1 MPYWDDGSGQSKK
14 EYDAGGGY
22 DHHGNQ
28 NITKTPINNNNPPPV
43 NIHKGPTAAEIEAEK
58 KRKRAQQYTDFYNK
72 FKGDTKKKS
81 KYLEGLLKNDPLLE
95 TYKAKG
101 LLDWDNIKTYEDDIN
116 TLIENPNIQNKG
128 DQLGDLLKLQ
138 SGAWGYTKPWSST
151 DDSLYIDDLKEF
163 DPNWTPG
170 WTGDSK
176 QERLNKR
183 IAEVI
188 GHEARHQVL
197 GEGEGVPWKWEG
209 ESMWAG
215 DPYSD
220 KVETN
225 LADSGV
231 WQNYQSKYD
240 DNPLNFKDTHE
251 LVTTMGDFQ
260 SYNNPT
266 IYDDIYD
273 DIHGGMPRHLTSNV
287 ANELYDASVQAGKD
301 FSARTVGEKYENI
314 DPVIIEGYA
323 DQLIKDFPEDTEGL
337 PRSEVVRFLK
347 QEADQAGTKATM
359 DVLKEDYEDEY
370 EYAKG
375 GVARKKYVSGGILDI
390 TGDEQITT
398 DEGND
403 ISLVDESETGVSTLF
418 KEKNNDYAV
427 QGGVKNYLGEQE
439 MVSAPKYWQSAPDHP
454 ETELTYIT
462 KPEKDLL
469 VKADL
474 HGSLH
479 GSVNRGPQGLAS
491 LNGWGDAEDD
501 FGGWGNDPQ
510 GEFGGIDS
518 GGWDPGVSSPV
529 DTGAVTSDA
538 GWDNSVTPNVTTV
551 SDGDIWD
558 WDDTSEADEVVDA
571 KQDIVNR
578 AIIFMRDKYP
588 KSTNYAT
595 NPSLWTELKSI
606 PTTPFGIAWA
616 IGKDMYNTKELK
628 DLMKEMEDAGLVG
641 GPPGTNPTIYDEMW
655 MHLENRKRKK
665 DDEGTGGDGPEEIVP
680 GAPVMEEL
688 QENEQMAWDPMSYL
702 DKIRAKQAQRASL
715 IQKDIIQD
723 NQTMTLNSGGLANLF
738 RVKNY

>member
-28 NITKTPINNNNPPPV
+28 NLNNINNNNNNNNNPPPPV
-43 NIHKGPTAAEIEAEK
+43 NIHQGPTAAEIEAEK
-58 KRKRAQQYTDFYNK
+58 QRKKAELQQRRMAEYDDFYTK
-72 FKGDTKKKS
+72 FKGNTKKKS

-101 LLDWDNIKTYEDDIN
+101 LLDWDNIKTYDDDIN
-116 TLIENPNIQNKG
+116 KLIENPNIQNKG

-197 GEGEGVPWKWEG
+197 GDDQGAPWKWDG
-209 ESMWAG
+209 KNMWAG

-240 DNPLNFKDTHE
+240 DNPLKFKDTHE
-251 LVTTMGDFQ
+251 LVNTMGDFQ

-266 IYDDIYD
+266 IYDDIYGT
-273 DIHGGMPRHLTSNV
+273 IHGDMPRHLTSNV
-287 ANELYDASVQAGKD
+287 ADELYDASVQAGKD

-323 DQLIKDFPEDTEGL
+323 DQLMGDNSEIVELGI
-337 PRSEVVRFLK
+337 PRSEVVRMLK
-347 QEADQAGTKATM
+347 QEAEQMGTKEAM
-359 DVLKEDYEDEY
+359 DVLKADYKDEY

-418 KEKNNDYAV
+418 MKKGGRVPFRGGGQDAASWGGSSNEDKGADANDGFSGGDTSSSSNNNNNNQGDGGWEMTQSYEDFNKTPVNTNYQPGSGSQNIQDYLEDEQTINEQKIQEQNDAWLDENPRWKTHIETKQKKEYHDNINEVISKINDFSLKNPESWQKHAAEKAINFAISKAAAAV
-427 QGGVKNYLGEQE
+427 PFGSIIMGIAGLLGVNVARELG
-439 MVSAPKYWQSAPDHP
+439 
-454 ETELTYIT
+454 
-462 KPEKDLL
+462 L
-469 VKADL
+469 VKTDISGNVIGKNTVTGADL
-474 HGSLH
+474 GFFDPEEYPEFW
-479 GSVNRGPQGLAS
+479 GKGP
-491 LNGWGDAEDD
+491 DD
-501 FGGWGNDPQ
+501 TGNDGPTA
-510 GEFGGIDS
+510 
-518 GGWDPGVSSPV
+518 PV
-529 DTGAVTSDA
+529 VAPVT
-538 GWDNSVTPNVTTV
+538 
-551 SDGDIWD
+551 
-558 WDDTSEADEVVDA
+558 
-571 KQDIVNR
+571 
-578 AIIFMRDKYP
+578 
-588 KSTNYAT
+588 
-595 NPSLWTELKSI
+595 
-606 PTTPFGIAWA
+606 
-616 IGKDMYNTKELK
+616 
-628 DLMKEMEDAGLVG
+628 
-641 GPPGTNPTIYDEMW
+641 
-655 MHLENRKRKK
+655 
-665 DDEGTGGDGPEEIVP
+665 EEIQDSYAMA
-680 GAPVMEEL
+680 GDWL
-688 QENEQMAWDPMSYL
+688 QGYRDL
-702 DKIRAKQAQRASL
+702 KAKQALSASL
-715 IQKDIIQD
+715 QEKWADERQWLEE
-723 NQTMTLNSGGLANLF
+723 TMFANSGGLANLF
-738 RVKNY
+738 RVKNQ